1 MLLSVWVL
9 SLVLVACGEADD
21 SHRPRRVPTRI
32 PPTPTLRSTA
42 LPDVPEAPDVG
53 APERPIVI
61 RIAVPDERKTSA
73 IRQTA
78 QQLAQLLTDELGLVF
93 KIELTDEKSA
103 LDALCSGGPVMG
115 WVSAF
120 TYAAARQQCEAI
132 PLLAVKRGRLP
143 TFTIGQS
150 SEIVGRVEIADLSQM
165 AGRTFCRSEAQDM
178 AVSWVLPALLLGAS
192 GVNPFVD
199 LEAIRDYPDDPAV
212 ILALHAGECDAAAF
226 RPGDFNRAL
235 QDAANVRT
243 EPTGEQPGYS
253 DLVAALHVIVPAAD
267 TTAPASTPPG
277 TGFPAGILPYEVL
290 VSAPESALPQEL
302 RESIVERLENFF
314 NDRAEGT
321 SRTKRLLDADGIL
334 RVESKDYR
342 PFVTMLEKAGW
353 HMAFFP

>member
-1 MLLSVWVL
+1 MVLGVWVL

-21 SHRPRRVPTRI
+21 SRRPTRVPTRI

-42 LPDVPEAPDVG
+42 LPDVPEAPDIG
-53 APERPIVI
+53 DPERPIVI

-73 IRQTA
+73 VRQAA
-78 QQLAQLLTDELGLVF
+78 QQLAQLLTDELGLAF
-93 KIELTDEKSA
+93 KVELTDEKSA
-103 LDALCSGGPVMG
+103 LDALCSGSPVMG

-120 TYAAARQQCEAI
+120 TYAAARQECEAI
-132 PLLAVKRGRLP
+132 PLLAVKRGRMP

-150 SEIVGRVEIADLSQM
+150 SEIVGRAEITDLSQM
-165 AGRTFCRSEAQDM
+165 AGRIFCRSEAQDM
-178 AVSWVLPALLLGAS
+178 AVSWVLPALQLGAA

-212 ILALHAGECDAAAF
+212 ILALYAGKCDAAAF
-226 RPGDFNRAL
+226 RPGDFNQAL
-235 QDAANVRT
+235 QDAATRQT

-253 DLVAALHVIVPAAD
+253 DLTAALHVIVPAAD
-267 TTAPASTPPG
+267 TTAPAG
-277 TGFPAGILPYEVL
+277 TAQGAGFPASILPYEIL
-290 VSAPESALPQEL
+290 VAAPESALPKGL
-302 RESIVERLENFF
+302 RESIVERVENFF